1 VSFIYRECISPIK
14 SGVAADYIGLS
25 TKQIFVSISSII
37 RVFIFMKG
45 HYQPLLFLAVGCILS
60 CITSSC
66 DSTTHSVNHQGQ
78 TATNLDHK
86 EFEQKPT
93 TIQDQAHNAVQGLNP
108 VAPVLARS
116 IPGEETVNLTIY
128 KTDNICK
135 NLTPEPA
142 MVPVSQ
148 SVDAGIAQVLDQK
161 VLSNLGLG
169 GYRVKIDPEKGMATV
184 DLRVAPNSPRH
195 LKSLSSCEMLALFGG
210 LRQTLTNYAPWQ
222 IKAVRFTDLGEDIFT
237 TLQE

>member
-1 VSFIYRECISPIK
+1 
-14 SGVAADYIGLS
+14 
-25 TKQIFVSISSII
+25 
-37 RVFIFMKG
+37 MKG
-45 HYQPLLFLAVGCILS
+45 HYQPLLFLALGFLLS
-60 CITSSC
+60 RISTSC
-66 DSTTHSVNHQGQ
+66 DSSTYSVNPQNQG
-78 TATNLDHK
+78 ATNIDSQK
-86 EFEQKPT
+86 VEQKPT
-93 TIQDQAHNAVQGLNP
+93 TIEDQAHNAVQRFNP

-135 NLTPEPA
+135 SLTPEPA

-148 SVDAGIAQVLDQK
+148 SVDTAIAQVLDQK

-184 DLRVAPNSPRH
+184 DLRVSPNSPRH

-222 IKAVRFTDLGEDIFT
+222 IKAVHFTDLGEDIFT

>member
-1 VSFIYRECISPIK
+1 
-14 SGVAADYIGLS
+14 
-25 TKQIFVSISSII
+25 
-37 RVFIFMKG
+37 MKG
-45 HYQPLLFLAVGCILS
+45 HYQPLLFLAIGFLLS
-60 CITSSC
+60 RISTSC
-66 DSTTHSVNHQGQ
+66 DSSTYSVNPQSQG
-78 TATNLDHK
+78 ATNIDSQQVG
-86 EFEQKPT
+86 QKPT
-93 TIQDQAHNAVQGLNP
+93 TIEDQAHNAVQRFNP

-148 SVDAGIAQVLDQK
+148 SVDAAIAQVLDQK

-169 GYRVKIDPEKGMATV
+169 GYRVTIDPEKGMATV
-184 DLRVAPNSPRH
+184 DLRVAPNSSRH
-195 LKSLSSCEMLALFGG
+195 LKALSSCEMLALFGG

-222 IKAVRFTDLGEDIFT
+222 IKAVHFTDLGEDIFT